1 MLDIGDKEG
10 TLCESNEELH
20 RLLLERQIPHEWEV
34 RSGGH
39 DFTCWNTALP
49 KAFRFINE
57 YFNGKRSGNSESS
70 LPNETPFIQ
79 TANATVYYPE
89 QAQGSTRKYPIIYVQ
104 GEINEQQQKVLVS
117 QFHQMVDENK
127 TWPAVLSFVKA
138 NTDLSETISDIEKQL
153 SGIRGSQRM
162 RALITLGDNIKEG
175 IEAIQGENLFTGIV
189 CVNAI
194 GNENDAQNLI
204 KAVNSYKRY
213 PRCWIEILPESKEYG
228 FSSNIHILLKESDL
242 EHEFRSRKC
251 KEANVF
257 TYWEDWI
264 LYLNNR
270 IHV

>member
-1 MLDIGDKEG
+1 MMNKFLNTKVLYIFISVIILIMFFLLVMRACSQKQPIQATVTPSDPVVGEEIFFSDSTSGARIWYWEFG
-10 TLCESNEELH
+10 NNETSTQRSGYH
-20 RLLLERQIPHEWEV
+20 RFKQKGVYKIRLTVNGNLERYFDV
-34 RSGGH
+34 RVKEKTNAEDLH
-39 DFTCWNTALP
+39 LVHIIAP
-49 KAFRFINE
+49 K
-57 YFNGKRSGNSESS
+57 
-70 LPNETPFIQ
+70 
-79 TANATVYYPE
+79 
-89 QAQGSTRKYPIIYVQ
+89 
-104 GEINEQQQKVLVS
+104 
-117 QFHQMVDENK
+117 
-127 TWPAVLSFVKA
+127 
-138 NTDLSETISDIEKQL
+138 
-153 SGIRGSQRM
+153 
-162 RALITLGDNIKEG
+162 
-175 IEAIQGENLFTGIV
+175 EAIQGENLFTGIV

>member
-1 MLDIGDKEG
+1 
-10 TLCESNEELH
+10 
-20 RLLLERQIPHEWEV
+20 
-34 RSGGH
+34 
-39 DFTCWNTALP
+39 
-49 KAFRFINE
+49 
-57 YFNGKRSGNSESS
+57 
-70 LPNETPFIQ
+70 
-79 TANATVYYPE
+79 
-89 QAQGSTRKYPIIYVQ
+89 
-104 GEINEQQQKVLVS
+104 
-117 QFHQMVDENK
+117 MVVENK

-175 IEAIQGENLFTGIV
+175 IEAIQRENLFTGIV

-194 GNENDAQNLI
+194 GNENDAQNFI
-204 KAVNSYKRY
+204 KAVNSHKRY
-213 PRCWIEILPESKEYG
+213 PRCWMEILPKSNEYG

>member
-1 MLDIGDKEG
+1 MGSSQEIVRVVFRMRLRLSKQPMQRSIIRNRLKEAQ
-10 TLCESNEELH
+10 ENI
-20 RLLLERQIPHEWEV
+20 LLSMYREK
-34 RSGGH
+34 S
-39 DFTCWNTALP
+39 TNNS
-49 KAFRFINE
+49 KRF
-57 YFNGKRSGNSESS
+57 SS
-70 LPNETPFIQ
+70 
-79 TANATVYYPE
+79 
-89 QAQGSTRKYPIIYVQ
+89 
-104 GEINEQQQKVLVS
+104 VS
-117 QFHQMVDENK
+117 FMVDENK
-127 TWPAVLSFVKA
+127 TWPAVLCFVKA

-175 IEAIQGENLFTGIV
+175 IEAIQRENLFTGIV

-194 GNENDAQNLI
+194 GNENDTQNFI
-204 KAVNSYKRY
+204 KTVNSHKRY
-213 PRCWIEILPESKEYG
+213 PRCWMEILPESKEYG